1 MEKTLSSSMTK
12 YMNASVYGHARH
24 HQILNLCPEAK
35 DLTIIVNG
43 VSKAFAMT
51 GWRIGYALGPTEII
65 ATMGS
70 FQGHLTSNAC
80 SVAQWAAVG
89 ALREANNDVIA
100 MHSQFSKRKDL
111 AVSLLKDMPLIT
123 FQEPQGA
130 FYVWI
135 NIEKTFG
142 KNTGIHLSQMIALS
156 AQPFSTASM

>member
-1 MEKTLSSSMTK
+1 
-12 YMNASVYGHARH
+12 
-24 HQILNLCPEAK
+24 
-35 DLTIIVNG
+35 
-43 VSKAFAMT
+43 
-51 GWRIGYALGPTEII
+51 
-65 ATMGS
+65 MGS

-142 KNTGIHLSQMIALS
+142 KKHGNTLITDDSSFCSALLDS
-156 AQPFSTASM
+156 KYVAGVPGTAFMVPGYMRISYSNSTEEITEGMGRLKEFLEEIK